1 MEQGTDRA
9 EKKDISIEQEE
20 IIIEQEEISEIKE
33 VGDEVD
39 QESQLGGGDDVE
51 LKNQLEVGNGTDQD
65 GQTEDDED
73 VKDTDKEQE
82 NILYETPVNKNI
94 RKKVQAG
101 REKKARQVKRRASE
115 VKGKGEGQAGNVEK
129 AQVWDRDAE
138 RARRRER
145 RYRQVRMYKIC
156 ILAVTILIVCLVAG
170 AFVWNIPSLKLSR
183 KMTAGDKYTAGGD
196 YEMAQKSYE
205 EALKIDSGM
214 VEAYRCLAQNH
225 DEQNDSAAA
234 KEILYSGWENTQ
246 DESLLKYYCTII
258 LNEAVAQINEKRCS
272 LESVDKCIQVLQLIP
287 DNEDALSLLET
298 CYERLYTGS
307 DEDNKFDGFM
317 SGSDSDSSQYKDYEN
332 ELRAML
338 KLYKDTK
345 SKEIGNLLTQY
356 AIIDTEYVYL
366 DVDYLT
372 DYDKLLED
380 INAAAPDKN
389 VEELANC
396 LADAIKTQEDFA
408 DIFTEFSQGNYESA
422 KEFIVGDTYVQLRDS
437 FINGDNKYW
446 EGASAIPI
454 NQEKMAI
461 HKTDEGFKFFWLKF
475 DDYDDLQGVI
485 TVWGSRQLDDGV
497 QRTTISYEPAGKN
510 GEYYPHMEYVI
521 SYEYSNVLENGTD
534 VKMNYRFN
542 TITTTEE
549 GTETEAVG
557 DWGGE
562 HEWRTSY

>member
-1 MEQGTDRA
+1 MSIEQEIDRVK
-9 EKKDISIEQEE
+9 KKDISIEQED
-20 IIIEQEEISEIKE
+20 ISGISED
-33 VGDEVD
+33 GDGVD
-39 QESQLGGGDDVE
+39 QEGQTDNIDRESQL
-51 LKNQLEVGNGTDQD
+51 
-65 GQTEDDED
+65 EDEEYVNDSENEQVD
-73 VKDTDKEQE
+73 IVDKQS
-82 NILYETPVNKNI
+82 VNKNI
-94 RKKVQAG
+94 SKKVQAG
-101 REKKARQVKRRASE
+101 REKKARSVKRKAAD
-115 VKGKGEGQAGNVEK
+115 VKSKGTGQDGNAQK

-138 RARRRER
+138 RARRREQ

-156 ILAVTILIVCLVAG
+156 ILVVTILIVCVVAG

-183 KMTAGDKYTAGGD
+183 KLAAGDKYTAGGD

-205 EALKIDSGM
+205 EALKIDSGT
-214 VEAYRCLAQNH
+214 VEAYRLLAQNY
-225 DEQNDSAAA
+225 DAQDDSAAA

-246 DESLLKYYCTII
+246 DESLLRYYCTII
-258 LNEAVAQINEKRCS
+258 LNEAVAQINEKNCS
-272 LESVDKCIQVLQLIP
+272 LETVDKCIQVLQLIP
-287 DNEDALSLLET
+287 DNEDALSLLGT
-298 CYERLYTGS
+298 CYERLYVGS
-307 DEDNKFDGFM
+307 DEDNKFDN
-317 SGSDSDSSQYKDYEN
+317 SQYMDYEN
-332 ELRAML
+332 ELRDIL

-345 SKEIGNLLTQY
+345 SKEIGTLLTKY
-356 AIIDTEYVYL
+356 AVIDIEYVYL
-366 DVDYLT
+366 DVNYLT
-372 DYDKLLED
+372 DYHKLLED
-380 INAAAPDKN
+380 INAAVPDKS

-437 FINGDNKYW
+437 FIDGENKYW

-461 HKTDEGFKFFWLKF
+461 HKTEEGFKFFWLKF
-475 DDYDDLQGVI
+475 DDYDNPQGVI

-510 GEYYPHMEYVI
+510 GEYYPHIEYVI

-562 HEWRTSY
+562 NEWRTSY